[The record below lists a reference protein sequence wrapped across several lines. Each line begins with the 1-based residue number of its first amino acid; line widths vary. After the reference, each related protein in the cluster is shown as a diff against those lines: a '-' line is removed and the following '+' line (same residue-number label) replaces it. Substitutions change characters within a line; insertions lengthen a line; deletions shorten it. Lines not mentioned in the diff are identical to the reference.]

1 MQWGIDHEDEARNAY
16 MARTGFL
23 VDLSGFMY
31 RNFLRVGCSPDGLI
45 DQDGMLE
52 IKCPTSTTHV
62 EYLEAKNLPSKYR
75 AQVQGQLWVSGRQW
89 CDFVSFDPRMP
100 GNLQL
105 LIVRVQRDED
115 YIKTL
120 KTEVTKFM
128 EEVETME
135 ARLRMEAA

>member
-1 MQWGIDHEDEARNAY
+1 
-16 MARTGFL
+16 
-23 VDLSGFMY
+23 
-31 RNFLRVGCSPDGLI
+31 
-45 DQDGMLE
+45 MLE